1 MATRDLLISFTVHSS
16 FLYYSYWFKF
26 YDLVVG
32 FLQIFASSQIIK
44 FFNHLNA
51 IATDGVFE
59 LLLVFLLHSCRHF
72 IRSSSVLFSLKPIAR
87 ATDSSFKIA
96 SREELPS
103 TVFFLPRGGSTSTR
117 SIGLLALPVNDRSMR
132 IVAMTERQLSG
143 GIGLLA
149 PYHHHHPS
157 SHSTS
162 AVCDHKTSSK
172 QTAESVVVL
181 CCPTA
186 ASVCYSSILPTV
198 LKLAPVVDGVCE
210 YWKKVNDYW
219 II

>member
-1 MATRDLLISFTVHSS
+1 MIC
-16 FLYYSYWFKF
+16 KN
-26 YDLVVG
+26 
-32 FLQIFASSQIIK
+32 IF
-44 FFNHLNA
+44 
-51 IATDGVFE
+51 
-59 LLLVFLLHSCRHF
+59 C
-72 IRSSSVLFSLKPIAR
+72 
-87 ATDSSFKIA
+87 
-96 SREELPS
+96 REELPS

-149 PYHHHHPS
+149 PYHHHPS
-157 SHSTS
+157 SHSSS

-198 LKLAPVVDGVCE
+198 LKLAPVSFEKKCVESFMFPFRFVSNLVDREDV
-210 YWKKVNDYW
+210 VNVAQWLVRVVVEKRDAGSMQAKD
-219 II
+219 IKLIE